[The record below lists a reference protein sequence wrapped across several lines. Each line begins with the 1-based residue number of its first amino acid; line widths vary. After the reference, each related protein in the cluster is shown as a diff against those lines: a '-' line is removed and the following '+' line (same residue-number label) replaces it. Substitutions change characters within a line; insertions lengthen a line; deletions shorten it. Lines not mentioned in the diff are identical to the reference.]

1 MAGPSVNLIF
11 VLIFLF
17 FYQNITIIYVNIL
30 IFIFNMLPIY
40 PLDGGRI
47 LKYILC
53 IFKGKKKSLSL
64 TNMISN
70 IMAIL
75 LSIGTLILS
84 IKYKNIA
91 YILGVI
97 YIWIIL
103 IRENKIYK
111 VKRNM
116 YRILENNIAI
126 NKD

>member
-1 MAGPSVNLIF
+1 LAGPSVNLIF

>member
-1 MAGPSVNLIF
+1 
-11 VLIFLF
+11 
-17 FYQNITIIYVNIL
+17 
-30 IFIFNMLPIY
+30 MLPIY